1 MRYTEWYPRGGKKP
15 EMAALTDLEKDP
27 GEQTNSIDDPE
38 YLDFLTRAKKELRSR
53 ISAAL
58 K

>member
-1 MRYTEWYPRGGKKP
+1 
-15 EMAALTDLEKDP
+15 MAALTDLDKDP